1 MLVDQ
6 NFLLLVFCIPLVLVG
21 AAIEEDPFPVDRSE
35 MKAALVNP
43 SDANTYNY
51 AFSLVTPV
59 FENGQ
64 EIDFLLYLDLK
75 SPTA

>member
-6 NFLLLVFCIPLVLVG
+6 KFLFLVFCIPLVLVG

-43 SDANTYNY
+43 STAITYNY
-51 AFSLVTPV
+51 ASSLVTPV

-64 EIDFLLYLDLK
+64 EIDFLLYLDMT
-75 SPTA
+75 SRTS